1 MRALAASLFLLVL
14 LANLAAGVVECLPLG
29 TDACGANGC
38 CEAAQMPEPDGCTDG
53 EGDPCEGPCSPFMAC
68 STCTGVPV
76 AHGIGLLPPAVVELP
91 LGAETLLALPGMA
104 RSTVWQPP
112 RA

>member
-29 TDACGANGC
+29 ADNCGAKGC
-38 CEAAQMPEPDGCTDG
+38 CAATAVPEPDGCTDG
-53 EGDPCEGPCSPFMAC
+53 EGDPCEGPCSPFMAR

-76 AHGIGLLPPAVVELP
+76 TQGISLLPPAVMEFP
-91 LGAETLLALPGMA
+91 LGSDTLLALPGMV

>member
-1 MRALAASLFLLVL
+1 ML

-29 TDACGANGC
+29 TDACGAQGC
-38 CEAAQMPEPDGCTDG
+38 CAAAPMPEPDGCADG
-53 EGDPCEGPCSPFMAC
+53 EEDPCEGPCSPFMAC
-68 STCTGVPV
+68 STCAGVPV
-76 AHGIGLLPPAVVELP
+76 TQAVFLLPPAVMEFP
-91 LGAETLLALPGMA
+91 LGAEPLLALPGRT

>member
-14 LANLAAGVVECLPLG
+14 LANLAAGVAECIPLG
-29 TDACGANGC
+29 TDACSAKGC
-38 CEAAQMPEPDGCTDG
+38 CAAAQMPEPDGCSEG
-53 EGDPCEGPCSPFMAC
+53 EEDPCEGPCSPFMAC
-68 STCTGVPV
+68 STYTGVPV
-76 AHGIGLLPPAVVELP
+76 AQGISLLPPAVMEFP
-91 LGAETLLALPGMA
+91 LGAEPLLTLPGIA